1 MQKVN
6 DDEGGLRMSLSITW
20 LIVLVVCLVVEFSTL
35 GLTSIWFAGGALLSM
50 IIALIGGPLWLQ
62 ILVFLVASIVLLFFT
77 RPVATKYFNKNRT
90 KTNVNSIA
98 GRQAIVTETI
108 DNLKGMG
115 QIVTNGMEWTARC
128 LDDSVIEEGAVVTI
142 EKIEG
147 VKAIVKMKKEGE

>member
-1 MQKVN
+1 
-6 DDEGGLRMSLSITW
+6 MSLSITW

-62 ILVFLVASIVLLFFT
+62 ILVFLVASIVLLIFT

-115 QIVTNGMEWTARC
+115 QIVTNGMEWTARS

>member
-1 MQKVN
+1 
-6 DDEGGLRMSLSITW
+6 MSLSITW

-62 ILVFLVASIVLLFFT
+62 ILVFLVASIVLLIFT

>member
-1 MQKVN
+1 
-6 DDEGGLRMSLSITW
+6 MSLSIIW

-35 GLTSIWFAGGALLSM
+35 GLTSIWLAGGALLSM

-62 ILVFLVASIVLLFFT
+62 ILVFLVASIVLLIFT

-115 QIVTNGMEWTARC
+115 QIVTNGMEWTARS

>member
-1 MQKVN
+1 
-6 DDEGGLRMSLSITW
+6 MSLAIIW

-62 ILVFLVASIVLLFFT
+62 ILVFLVASIVLLIFT
-77 RPVATKYFNKNRT
+77 RPVAAKYFNKNRT
-90 KTNVNSIA
+90 KTNVDSIA

-108 DNLKGMG
+108 DNLKGVG
-115 QIVTNGMEWTARC
+115 QIVTNGMEWTARS

>member
-1 MQKVN
+1 
-6 DDEGGLRMSLSITW
+6 MSLSITW

-50 IIALIGGPLWLQ
+50 IIALIGGQLWLQ
-62 ILVFLVASIVLLFFT
+62 ILVFLVASIVLLIFT

-115 QIVTNGMEWTARC
+115 QIVTNGMEWTARS

>member
-1 MQKVN
+1 M
-6 DDEGGLRMSLSITW
+6 RLSITW

-35 GLTSIWFAGGALLSM
+35 GLTSIWLAGGALLSM
-50 IIALIGGPLWLQ
+50 IIALIGGSLWLQ
-62 ILVFLVASIVLLFFT
+62 ILVFLVASIVLLIFT

-115 QIVTNGMEWTARC
+115 QIVTNGMEWTARS